1 MAKPIRNMGAS
12 VRARLLAVAKERNQ
26 PFQLLLTRYVLERL
40 LHRLTH
46 TPHHRRFALKGAML
60 VTTWFENPHRPTRDM
75 DFLGFGDPDPEAMI
89 SIFREV
95 CGVAADDGIEF
106 DPAALRVDQIREA
119 LEYGGLRLRTVAT
132 VAGARINVVIDIGF
146 GDAVEPGLEEIEL
159 PVLLDQPAPR
169 LQAYARET
177 VIAEKFQA
185 MVMLGRANSRLKDFY
200 DVWVL
205 SRSYAFEGERLAR
218 AMAATFQRR
227 RTPLPTDLPDALTS
241 TFAQD
246 PIKRQQWQAL
256 LRDVSG
262 QAGALEDVV
271 RDLAAFLMPHVE
283 RARTSGNTWSARQ

>member
-12 VRARLLAVAKERNQ
+12 VRARLLALAKERNQ

-40 LHRLTH
+40 LHRLTQ

-60 VTTWFENPHRPTRDM
+60 VTTWFDNPHRPTRDM
-75 DFLGFGDPDPEAMI
+75 DFLGFGDPDPEAMV
-89 SIFREV
+89 SVFREV
-95 CGVAADDGIEF
+95 CGVTADDGVEF
-106 DPAALRVDQIREA
+106 DLGALRVDRIREE

-132 VAGARINVVIDIGF
+132 VAGARINVVIDVGF

-159 PVLLDQPAPR
+159 PVLLDQPIPR

-185 MVMLGRANSRLKDFY
+185 MVVLGLANSRLKDFY
-200 DVWVL
+200 DIWVL
-205 SRSYAFEGERLAR
+205 SRSYDFEGERLAR
-218 AMAATFQRR
+218 AMTATFARR
-227 RTPLPTDLPDALTS
+227 RTLLPTTLPEALTS
-241 TFAQD
+241 GFAQD

-262 QAGALEDVV
+262 QAGSLDDVV

-283 RARTSGNTWSARQ
+283 RARTPGYT